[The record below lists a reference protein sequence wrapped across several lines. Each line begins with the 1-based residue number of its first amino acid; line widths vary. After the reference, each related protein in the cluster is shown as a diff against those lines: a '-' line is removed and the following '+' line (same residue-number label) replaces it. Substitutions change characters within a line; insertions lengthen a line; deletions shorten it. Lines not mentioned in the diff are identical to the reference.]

1 MKLTQTL
8 VLLACAL
15 PLSGCLATSG
25 GGIFDVLND
34 LNESSSQM
42 MGTYQAPYL
51 ASAPMASG
59 CANRD
64 QRCLILDQTE
74 ADLYSKARSNTIS
87 WRQLVDQFYSER
99 ARQYPSSNDGYGAAE
114 LAAYQRVLADRMD
127 RGQISETE
135 WVYFNEQKLQEI
147 SSRSQ
152 TNAANAAIVRNQ
164 QQQQRQQQA
173 PAAPKNCWTTK
184 SGNSFYTTCN

>member
-1 MKLTQTL
+1 MKLAAFFVT
-8 VLLACAL
+8 VACTF

-25 GGIFDVLND
+25 GGIFDVLYD
-34 LNESSSQM
+34 LNDSGSEM
-42 MGTYQAPYL
+42 MGTYQAPTL
-51 ASAPMASG
+51 ASAPTATG
-59 CANRD
+59 CAQRD

-74 ADLYSKARSNTIS
+74 ADLYSKARSTAIS
-87 WRQLVDQFYSER
+87 WRQLVDRFYSER

-152 TNAANAAIVRNQ
+152 TNAANAAIVRQ
-164 QQQQRQQQA
+164 QQQQKQA
-173 PAAPKNCWTTK
+173 PVAPKNCWTTK